1 MQVTK
6 NIFFSFVGKSLCIPE
21 KEPCKGKCKEGF
33 QFCNV
38 GLELDIC
45 LSIEECQRITQRTP
59 DLEDDYTTTALK
71 TATENIFETEC
82 SNLELP
88 CKGKV
93 IEN

>member
-1 MQVTK
+1 LT
-6 NIFFSFVGKSLCIPE
+6 
-21 KEPCKGKCKEGF
+21 
-33 QFCNV
+33 
-38 GLELDIC
+38 
-45 LSIEECQRITQRTP
+45 IEECQRINQRTP